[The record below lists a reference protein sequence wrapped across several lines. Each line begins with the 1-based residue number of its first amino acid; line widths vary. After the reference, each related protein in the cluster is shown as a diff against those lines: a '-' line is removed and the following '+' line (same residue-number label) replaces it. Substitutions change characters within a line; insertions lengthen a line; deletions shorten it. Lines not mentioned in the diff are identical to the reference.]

1 MELSP
6 RKQAVLKAIV
16 KAYIETGEPIGSKN
30 LTLLLENA
38 PSSATLRNEMSELCE
53 LGLLNQP
60 HTSAGRIPTNEGYR
74 MYIDSLMSRSVLND
88 YSANVIENAIKTIR
102 SEPENIPR
110 ITAETISHF
119 TGLPSV
125 ACLLTE
131 KVPRI
136 KRIELLPIGKY
147 SIMLLVITDDGR
159 SRNCIFRQGKNFT
172 ESAENTFREL
182 VDRRIKSKPVTELT
196 KAYMQTVATEA
207 GLYALDLLPL
217 FTALF
222 EAAQKIKM
230 VEVSLSG
237 EEYLYNIC
245 GDKNARNIVSLLG
258 YEQSAAKIFGNI
270 ENKTEVIFGA
280 DTGYSE
286 LSNNTVVAAKFRCAE
301 KYNGYIGVIGP
312 NRISYEQIIPLIEYT
327 AEKLTKIMSEAQKD
341 MED

>member
-53 LGLLNQP
+53 LGLLHQP

-74 MYIDSLMSRSVLND
+74 IYIDSLMSRSVLNVN
-88 YSANVIENAIKTIR
+88 SAQFIEDALMTIR
-102 SEPENIPR
+102 TEPENIPR
-110 ITAETISHF
+110 ITAETLSHF
-119 TGLPSV
+119 TGLPAVSV
-125 ACLLTE
+125 LITE
-131 KVPRI
+131 KTPRV
-136 KRIELLPIGKY
+136 KKIELLPIGKY
-147 SIMLLVITDDGR
+147 SLMLLVITDDGR
-159 SRNCIFRQGKNFT
+159 NRNCVFRQGKNFT

-182 VDRRIKSKPVTELT
+182 VERRIKGKPVTELT

-207 GLYALDLLPL
+207 GLFALDLLPL
-217 FTALF
+217 FTAVY
-222 EAAQKIKM
+222 ETTQKIKM
-230 VEVSLSG
+230 IDVNLSG
-237 EEYLYNIC
+237 EKHLYNIC
-245 GDKNARNIVSLLG
+245 GDKSAHKIVSLLND
-258 YEQSAAKIFGNI
+258 EQSAIRIFKDI
-270 ENKTEVIFGA
+270 KDETEVIFGA

-286 LSNNTVVAAKFRCAE
+286 LSNNTVVAARFNGAQ

-327 AEKLTKIMSEAQKD
+327 AEKLTKIMSEAEKD

>member
-53 LGLLNQP
+53 LGLLHQP

-88 YSANVIENAIKTIR
+88 YSAQFIENAIRTIR

-110 ITAETISHF
+110 VTAEALSHF
-119 TGLPSV
+119 TGLPAIS
-125 ACLLTE
+125 CLVTE

-136 KRIELLPIGKY
+136 KRIELLPIGKH
-147 SIMLLVITDDGR
+147 SLMLLVITDDGR
-159 SRNCIFRQGKNFT
+159 NRNCVFRQGRNFT
-172 ESAENTFREL
+172 ESAENTFKEL
-182 VDRRIKSKPVTELT
+182 VDRRIKGKPVSELT

-217 FTALF
+217 FTAVF
-222 EAAQKIKM
+222 ETTQKIKM
-230 VEVSLSG
+230 VDVSLNGG
-237 EEYLYNIC
+237 EQLYNIC
-245 GDKNARNIVSLLG
+245 GDKNAHSIVSLLSD
-258 YEQSAAKIFGNI
+258 ERSAVQIFNNI
-270 ENKTEVIFGA
+270 DDNTRVIFGA
-280 DTGYSE
+280 DTGYNE
-286 LSNNTVVAAKFRCAE
+286 LSNNTVVAAKFKGAE